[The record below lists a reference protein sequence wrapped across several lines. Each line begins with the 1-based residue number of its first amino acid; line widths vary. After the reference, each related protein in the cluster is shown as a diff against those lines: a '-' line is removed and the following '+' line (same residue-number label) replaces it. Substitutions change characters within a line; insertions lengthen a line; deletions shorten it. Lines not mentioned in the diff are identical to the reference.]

1 MNAEGNPWAAPG
13 RSGRQRE
20 CEPGQ
25 ANARYY
31 GEVIDAIPFGT
42 MVRFLKKTIPLPIAI
57 GVTLY
62 FRVRKWLG
70 ISVIPV
76 YGSGGPDN
84 GEVVERQ
91 SMPPRPMSRWAAWL
105 EQLDDLGFT
114 VLRFSIGDHIGAKE
128 SARAILLDS
137 DRTTF
142 ATLQWFRMPGADGI
156 EERRLIEFNT
166 VVNRRGGR
174 NATSVPTTE
183 LMTAV
188 VSESD
193 LGLQDAFVLDYIDT
207 VYLPESVGLMK
218 AWKNHVERLANYTT
232 RSHSEDEA
240 IRVYDRLTQ
249 GRFDWVLDKG
259 YLRELTPKE
268 IRVIAK
274 NRLE

>member
-1 MNAEGNPWAAPG
+1 M
-13 RSGRQRE
+13 
-20 CEPGQ
+20 
-25 ANARYY
+25 
-31 GEVIDAIPFGT
+31 IDAIPFGT

-70 ISVIPV
+70 ISVIPA

-128 SARAILLDS
+128 SAWAILLDS

-207 VYLPESVGLMK
+207 AYLPESVGLMK

-268 IRVIAK
+268 IRLIAK